1 MITPLVIPPIR
12 PATVNDIIIYESD
25 LGPWQ
30 TKSGGQMHVI
40 LAFPK
45 AILET
50 MLHVDD
56 NELKFAPK
64 VELGLR
70 AFHTKGIVEGTVGG
84 KHFHRIKQEVISLSS
99 GRAEFFMEDVY
110 GGSRKIIL
118 DQRTRALLIPPFV
131 MHTYTALEKSEL
143 IGVSNTL
150 YDHDDPETHDTYS
163 QEVFDR
169 LREHYSARL

>member
-1 MITPLVIPPIR
+1 
-12 PATVNDIIIYESD
+12 
-25 LGPWQ
+25 
-30 TKSGGQMHVI
+30 
-40 LAFPK
+40 
-45 AILET
+45 
-50 MLHVDD
+50 
-56 NELKFAPK
+56 
-64 VELGLR
+64 
-70 AFHTKGIVEGTVGG
+70 
-84 KHFHRIKQEVISLSS
+84 
-99 GRAEFFMEDVY
+99 MEDVY

-131 MHTYTALEKSEL
+131 MHTYTALEEAEL